1 MPSSVARPAEHGTIK
16 AYQLT
21 HCLSGREGEER
32 KKEMRAREG
41 KREREREREGGRET
55 RVRNGSRE
63 SPRECSS
70 CKVTLKRAWNNTT

>member
-32 KKEMRAREG
+32 KKEMRDRE
-41 KREREREREGGRET
+41 KERERERE
-55 RVRNGSRE
+55 
-63 SPRECSS
+63 
-70 CKVTLKRAWNNTT
+70 K